1 MRVDIPGSGL
11 MGLMGS
17 KKILIDFWEKS
28 GFDIL
33 INHFDGERR
42 P

>member
-1 MRVDIPGSGL
+1 MRVGILSS
-11 MGLMGS
+11 GLMGS
-17 KKILIDFWEKS
+17 KKIPIDFGKNS

-33 INHFDGERR
+33 INRFDGERR